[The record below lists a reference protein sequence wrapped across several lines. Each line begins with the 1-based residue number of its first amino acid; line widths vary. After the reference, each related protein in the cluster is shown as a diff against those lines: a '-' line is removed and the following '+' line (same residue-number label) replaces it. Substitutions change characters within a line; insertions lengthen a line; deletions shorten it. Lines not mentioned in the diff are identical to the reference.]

1 MLLGKFLNKIKNI
14 KRVKFVLDEKKIVVF
29 DGVCIRDLKYVLKD
43 YSYFVLEDRSC
54 RINEIYLTPLLIL
67 NFFSFF
73 YLFFKN
79 YSLKNI
85 YNLAL
90 IESIKP
96 KIVITTID
104 NSISFY
110 LSAKILHK
118 KIFFLAIQNAN
129 RHGYRELNYCLK
141 KDALIPKN
149 YKSLFFIPN
158 LICFGQDDISGAKK
172 ENLNIEKFY
181 NYGSLRISNFFCYAK
196 ENNIKIKKD
205 LFDVCLVSE
214 PMRNNNYVY
223 KNDSIENSSIKLVK
237 FSIDF
242 CIENNLNFIFA
253 TKYQNSKQVEEEL
266 DFFKP
271 YLKARQLEYLLLNM
285 NKKKN
290 IYSSYEAL
298 LQSKVAVG
306 WMSTLLSDKIG
317 LNEKILSCNFSNF
330 EAWDFPLDGICSFKG
345 KDYQSFSERLKL
357 ILDLNNLDYFS
368 RIEKNPNFVMNF
380 DKNESVVE
388 KTRKILKNN
397 I

>member
-1 MLLGKFLNKIKNI
+1 
-14 KRVKFVLDEKKIVVF
+14 
-29 DGVCIRDLKYVLKD
+29 
-43 YSYFVLEDRSC
+43 
-54 RINEIYLTPLLIL
+54 
-67 NFFSFF
+67 
-73 YLFFKN
+73 
-79 YSLKNI
+79 LKN
-85 YNLAL
+85 
-90 IESIKP
+90 
-96 KIVITTID
+96 
-104 NSISFY
+104 
-110 LSAKILHK
+110 
-118 KIFFLAIQNAN
+118 
-129 RHGYRELNYCLK
+129 
-141 KDALIPKN
+141 DAVLPKN

-172 ENLNIEKFY
+172 ENLNIKKFY

-205 LFDVCLVSE
+205 LFDVCVVSE
-214 PMRNNNYVY
+214 PMRNDNYVY

-271 YLKARQLEYLLLNM
+271 HLKVHQLEYLLLNM

-298 LQSKVAVG
+298 LQSRVAVG
-306 WMSTLLSDKIG
+306 WMSTLLLDKIG

-330 EAWDFPLDGICSFKG
+330 KTWDFAINGICNLRD

-368 RIEKNPNFVMNF
+368 KIEKNSNFVMNF